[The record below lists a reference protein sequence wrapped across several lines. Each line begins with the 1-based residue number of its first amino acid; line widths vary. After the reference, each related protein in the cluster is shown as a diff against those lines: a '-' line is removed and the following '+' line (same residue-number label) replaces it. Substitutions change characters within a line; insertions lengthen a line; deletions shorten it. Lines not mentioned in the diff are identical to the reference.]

1 LRTWKVPSA
10 RKGSNLHRIVVV
22 GGCAVA
28 LELTIRLGDKYK
40 QIEITLIDKLA
51 YAIVMSL
58 LQEVAAEHPRWFRAG

>member
-1 LRTWKVPSA
+1 
-10 RKGSNLHRIVVV
+10 V